1 MGLGFRVFVQNWQA
15 AHALRVLHGPRPAG
29 LLDSSQQLTLAEF
42 DPPQL
47 QLHHYAEQEWYRR
60 HRYPLELAQRILE
73 FTV

>member
-42 DPPQL
+42 DPTQL
-47 QLHHYAEQEWYRR
+47 KMHRDAECEWYRR
-60 HRYPLELAQRILE
+60 HRYPLEMSQRMLE
-73 FTV
+73 FAV